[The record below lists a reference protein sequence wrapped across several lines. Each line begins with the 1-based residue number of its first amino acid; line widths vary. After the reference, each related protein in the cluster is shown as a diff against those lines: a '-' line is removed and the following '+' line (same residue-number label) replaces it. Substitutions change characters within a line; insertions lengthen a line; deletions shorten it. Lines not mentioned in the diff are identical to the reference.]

1 MIQTSNL
8 SIKYGE
14 RKINFPDL
22 NLKSGD
28 SLLILGKS
36 GSGKTSMLNLLG
48 GLASPSSGS
57 VVVNSK
63 NISSL
68 PKNQLDQFRGSN
80 IGFVFQTPHFIK
92 SLTVQG
98 NLLLTQYL
106 VNKSNYNHFERLLKK
121 VGLFTRVNDKIYQ
134 LSEGE
139 KQRISIVRALINQP
153 KVILADEPTSALDD
167 ESCNDV
173 ISLLKE
179 LSKENNAVLIIVTH
193 DRRLKKKFTQFI
205 DLDVT

>member
-1 MIQTSNL
+1 LIQTSNL
-8 SIKYGE
+8 SIKYGK

-57 VVVNSK
+57 VVVNYK

-68 PKNQLDQFRGSN
+68 TKNQLDQFRGSN

-92 SLTVQG
+92 SLTVQD

-106 VNKSNYNHFERLLKK
+106 VNETNYNHFERLLKK
-121 VGLFTRVNDKIYQ
+121 VGLFTRVNDKIYE

-139 KQRISIVRALINQP
+139 KQRISIVRSLINQP

-173 ISLLKE
+173 INLLKE
-179 LSKENNAVLIIVTH
+179 LSIENNAVLIIVTH

-205 DLDVT
+205 DLDVI

>member
-57 VVVNSK
+57 VAVNSK
-63 NISSL
+63 IISSF

-92 SLTVQG
+92 SLTVQD

-106 VNKSNYNHFERLLKK
+106 VNKTNYNHFARLLKK

>member
-1 MIQTSNL
+1 MIQTRNL
-8 SIKYGE
+8 SIKYKE

-57 VVVNSK
+57 VVVNYK

-68 PKNQLDQFRGSN
+68 TKNQLDQFRGSN

-92 SLTVQG
+92 SLTVQD

-106 VNKSNYNHFERLLKK
+106 VNETNYNHFERLLKK
-121 VGLFTRVNDKIYQ
+121 VGLFTRVNDKIYE

-139 KQRISIVRALINQP
+139 KQRISIVRSLINQP

-179 LSKENNAVLIIVTH
+179 LSIENNAVLIIVTH

-205 DLDVT
+205 DLDVI

>member
-1 MIQTSNL
+1 MIQTRNL

-57 VVVNSK
+57 VVVNYK

-68 PKNQLDQFRGSN
+68 TKNQLDQFRGSN

-92 SLTVQG
+92 SLTVQD

-106 VNKSNYNHFERLLKK
+106 VNETNYNHFERLLKK
-121 VGLFTRVNDKIYQ
+121 VGLFTRVNDKIYE

-139 KQRISIVRALINQP
+139 KQRISIVRSLINQP

-179 LSKENNAVLIIVTH
+179 LSMENNAVLIIVTH

-205 DLDVT
+205 DLDVI

>member
-57 VVVNSK
+57 VVVNYK

-68 PKNQLDQFRGSN
+68 TKNQLDQFRGSN

-92 SLTVQG
+92 SLTVQD

-106 VNKSNYNHFERLLKK
+106 VNETNYNHFERLLKK
-121 VGLFTRVNDKIYQ
+121 VGLFTRVNDKIYE

-139 KQRISIVRALINQP
+139 KQRISIVRSLINQP

-173 ISLLKE
+173 INLLKE
-179 LSKENNAVLIIVTH
+179 LSIENNAVLIIVTH

-205 DLDVT
+205 DLDVI